1 MRWRGMIALISASVG
16 AIAVICDARL
26 HAVCRFVSS
35 SSLACLQTM
44 GVGGFRLWHP
54 SLCGIRHSYFSDS
67 AFSADRISFGRRVQ
81 ERGQGWMLLESQGGI
96 GNPSCAAVRTREV
109 APHVGLRW
117 VLQKSKIKVQDSR
130 VRTWKRQ
137 VGKTGTH
144 NVNGLL
150 EKSHCVS
157 KVLLLHQCHAVVVE
171 ALKVSRIPQQHR
183 LQDSQSIRYVVPAE
197 ARARLRHRLIRAS
210 GTSSLRRHRQESSSE
225 SSAWA

>member
-1 MRWRGMIALISASVG
+1 MIALISASVG

-96 GNPSCAAVRTREV
+96 GNPPCAAVRTREV

-117 VLQKSKIKVQDSR
+117 VLQKSKTEIQESR
-130 VRTWKRQ
+130 VRGAKVTYGDVESEPEETANDGKERQ
-137 VGKTGTH
+137 TLTA
-144 NVNGLL
+144 
-150 EKSHCVS
+150 SMAFS
-157 KVLLLHQCHAVVVE
+157 K
-171 ALKVSRIPQQHR
+171 KVTACPKCCCRISVTP
-183 LQDSQSIRYVVPAE
+183 
-197 ARARLRHRLIRAS
+197 
-210 GTSSLRRHRQESSSE
+210 
-225 SSAWA
+225 